1 MLLSELFTEA
11 ELIAGF
17 TIFLLA
23 GMVKGFTGV
32 GLPMVAIPLLS
43 QITDPATAITIV
55 VGPAAASN
63 VVQSLRGGYLPG
75 LLRRFWSLCLTL
87 VVVIAVTTPF
97 IIGLD
102 TSTLLLFIG
111 SIVSVASILQLLQ
124 PSIRVPVEQEPIWN
138 PVVGTLGGLIC
149 GGANLHGGTMAIYFL
164 ALGLER
170 DRLVAAIG
178 MVFVVGAFPI
188 YAAYFTSGRLTP
200 EILWATVL
208 ALLPALAG
216 QWFGAYFRKFVSHEK
231 FRRIVLVF
239 FLIGG
244 LYMIRRGVF

>member
-1 MLLSELFTEA
+1 MQYNVFGEA
-11 ELIAGF
+11 GLIAAF
-17 TIFLLA
+17 AIFLLA
-23 GMVKGFTGV
+23 GLVKGFTGV

-43 QITDPATAITIV
+43 MIINPATAITIV

-63 VVQSLRGGYLPG
+63 VVQSLRGGYLPA
-75 LLRRFWSLCLTL
+75 LLSRFWSLCLAL
-87 VVVIAVTTPF
+87 IVVIGVTTPF

-102 TSTLLLFIG
+102 TSTLMLVVG
-111 SIVSVASILQLLQ
+111 SVVFFGALVQLMQ
-124 PSIRVPVEQEPIWN
+124 PSFRIPKEKERFWN
-138 PVVGTLGGLIC
+138 PIAGSLGGLIC

-164 ALGLER
+164 AVGLER

-188 YAAYFTSGRLTP
+188 YAAYFAAGRLS
-200 EILWATVL
+200 EDVLLATAL
-208 ALLPALAG
+208 ALVPALAG
-216 QWFGAYFRKFVSHEK
+216 QWCGAHFRQFVPHET

-244 LYMIRRGVF
+244 LDMVRRGFF

>member
-1 MLLSELFTEA
+1 MPIFDTWSGA
-11 ELIAGF
+11 ELLTAF
-17 TIFLLA
+17 AIFVLA
-23 GMVKGFTGV
+23 GLVKGFTGV

-43 QITDPATAITIV
+43 QIVDPATAITII

-63 VVQSLRGGYLPG
+63 VVQSLRGGFLPE

-87 VVVIAVTTPF
+87 VVVIGVTTPF

-102 TSTLLLFIG
+102 TSNLLLLVG
-111 SIVSVASILQLLQ
+111 SIVGIASLLQLLQ
-124 PSIRVPVEQEPIWN
+124 PAIRVPPQKEPVWSPI
-138 PVVGTLGGLIC
+138 VGALGGLIC

-188 YAAYFTSGRLTP
+188 YAAYFASGRMTP
-200 EILWATVL
+200 EILWATAL
-208 ALLPALAG
+208 ALVPALGG
-216 QWFGAYFRKFVSHEK
+216 QWCGAHFRQFVSHEK

-244 LYMIRRGVF
+244 ADMVRRGLF